1 MGRAVT
7 GEQMKTADLPLIRLF
22 GSDGNTPT
30 AEGIDDTVGWLVC
43 TPESIRTAGNGS
55 REKRRPFTE
64 VGFVFGRRLHMELG
78 VPIGLF
84 QMNCGGST
92 AKDWTPTEGAADE
105 LTLGEPVKPLTHKAG
120 RLYEVRM
127 RGTVPMTV
135 RGVVWYQGEDD
146 GRNSRYAEDFAAMIA
161 AWRRL
166 YRDPNLPFAFAQ
178 IAQTTYASGMLR
190 VWEAQQH
197 VMHTVP
203 HTGMAV
209 SNDIYVGTKNGGFK
223 QRTDEK
229 SGLPIAGGGNPHPTG
244 KDKIAERLARIALHE
259 TYGKDQGVIYGPMY
273 RAHQVAGD
281 KVRVTFQHVGSGLKT
296 VDDAAPN
303 WFEISDGTEDRN
315 VLVYQRAQAKIVGKD
330 TVEVWA
336 DGVAAPKH
344 VRFGWHPLARF
355 NLANEEGL
363 PAVSFRTDT
372 NPRWRVAGK

>member
-30 AEGIDDTVGWLVC
+30 AEGVDDTVGWLVC

-64 VGFVFGRRLHMELG
+64 VGFVFGRRLHRELG

-223 QRTDEK
+223 QRIDAK

-244 KDKIAERLARIALHE
+244 KDKIAER
-259 TYGKDQGVIYGPMY
+259 
-273 RAHQVAGD
+273 
-281 KVRVTFQHVGSGLKT
+281 HVGSGLKT